1 MNVPFDTI
9 HAMAMDTAAE
19 ETPLM
24 IANLSRR
31 KFLQGVTA
39 LGGLVL
45 AVGLPASV
53 RGEGPPKYGA
63 DGMPHGWI
71 DSPLVFVAIGEDGIV
86 SIVCHRSEMG
96 QGVRTG
102 MPMIVADELEADW
115 ARVRVVQATGDE
127 VRYGNQD
134 TDGSRSTRHF
144 FMPMRRCG
152 AAARQMLESAAAAR
166 WKVPVS
172 EVQAKNSEVIHVPTG
187 RRLGY
192 GALAKAAASM
202 PLPAAD
208 TIRLK
213 EPSQFRYI
221 GTGKLKLLDA
231 QDIATGKALAPG
243 FIDAHTHDDRAVLCG
258 PDCMLCKM
266 SQGVA
271 TVVVGNCGISLSP
284 VRMTSRPV
292 PPLDLLGDQSW
303 WTFDSF
309 GEYAD
314 RLAREPPPVNTYALI
329 GHMSLR
335 VEAMSG
341 NTQRAA
347 TDEEAARM
355 QRRLAD
361 ALAQGAS
368 GFSTGL
374 YYPPNTMA
382 PTDEVIAVAEA
393 LRGAGGIYVTH
404 MRDEADHVLLS
415 IEETLKIG
423 RAVGVPVVISHHKC
437 AMPENYGRSFE
448 TLPRIDTA
456 AAAQRVDFDVYP
468 YAAGST
474 VLMPERLRPDV
485 PVQITW
491 SVPHPELAG
500 RMLDDIARCDPPF
513 AREAAE
519 RLLPAGAIFFQMD
532 EQDVQRILAHRLA
545 MIGSDGLPHD
555 AFPHPRL
562 WGTFPRVL
570 GHYARDL
577 GLFSMEAAVHKMTGR
592 TADVFGLVDRGVI
605 RAGAYADLVL
615 FDPVT
620 VRDASTFAEP
630 TRTAEGILETWI
642 NGQSAFVAGKGAVA
656 AHAGRLVTRN
666 R

>member
-1 MNVPFDTI
+1 MNRHCDLIVRGATVFDGSG
-9 HAMAMDTAAE
+9 APRFAADV
-19 ETPLM
+19 
-24 IANLSRR
+24 
-31 KFLQGVTA
+31 GVS
-39 LGGLVL
+39 GDRIV
-45 AVGLPASV
+45 AVGDL
-53 RGEGPPKYGA
+53 
-63 DGMPHGWI
+63 
-71 DSPLVFVAIGEDGIV
+71 
-86 SIVCHRSEMG
+86 
-96 QGVRTG
+96 
-102 MPMIVADELEADW
+102 
-115 ARVRVVQATGDE
+115 
-127 VRYGNQD
+127 
-134 TDGSRSTRHF
+134 
-144 FMPMRRCG
+144 G
-152 AAARQMLESAAAAR
+152 AASADR
-166 WKVPVS
+166 
-172 EVQAKNSEVIHVPTG
+172 EV
-187 RRLGY
+187 
-192 GALAKAAASM
+192 
-202 PLPAAD
+202 
-208 TIRLK
+208 
-213 EPSQFRYI
+213 
-221 GTGKLKLLDA
+221 
-231 QDIATGKALAPG
+231 IATGKALAPG

-309 GEYAD
+309 GEYAE

-347 TDEEAARM
+347 TDKEAAHM

-374 YYPPNTMA
+374 YYPPNMMA
-382 PTDEVIAVAEA
+382 PTDEVVAVAEA

-423 RAVGVPVVISHHKC
+423 RAVGAPVVISHHKC
-437 AMPENYGRSFE
+437 AMPENYGRSVE

-468 YAAGST
+468 CAAGST

-500 RMLDDIARCDPPF
+500 RVLEDIAHEWRVTPRD
-513 AREAAE
+513 AAE

-577 GLFSMEAAVHKMTGR
+577 RLFSMEAAVHKMTGR

-642 NGQSAFVAGKGAVA
+642 NGQSAYVAGKGAVA
-656 AHAGRLVTRN
+656 ANAGRLVTRN